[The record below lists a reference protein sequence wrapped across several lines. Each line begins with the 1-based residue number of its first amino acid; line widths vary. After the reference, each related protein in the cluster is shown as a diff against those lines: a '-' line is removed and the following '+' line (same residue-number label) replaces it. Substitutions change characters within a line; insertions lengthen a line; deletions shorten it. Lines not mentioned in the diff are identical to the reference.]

1 MAKKSIND
9 KGATMKFLAKIFAM
23 CIVGVLFS
31 ACENNNDFDAMGIF
45 EADEVLVSAELS
57 GKIIEFSAIEGSEL
71 AKGQSSVRLDSM
83 QMQLNEAKLA
93 LQLQNAKS
101 ETTRLERLYQANAG
115 TKKSYDDAR
124 LQEQILQ
131 KELEIVRDSLAKSD
145 IKAPIN
151 GVVLEKYAKLGE
163 LALPNKPLY
172 KIANIDSL
180 RLKAYF
186 TNADMSKIALGQ
198 KVAVFVDF
206 GNDFSEYEGK
216 IIWISPKAEF
226 TPKTI
231 MTKDERE
238 NVVYA
243 VKIEVQNKSQNGE
256 KLIKIGS
263 YGQVKL
269 K

>member
-1 MAKKSIND
+1 MNILKK
-9 KGATMKFLAKIFAM
+9 AFAISAI
-23 CIVGVLFS
+23 CAISVLFS
-31 ACENNNDFDAMGIF
+31 ACGNNNDFDAMGIF

-71 AKGQSSVRLDSM
+71 ALGQSSVRIDST
-83 QMQLNEAKLA
+83 QMQLNEAKLS

-101 ETTRLERLYQANAG
+101 ESTRLERLYQANAG
-115 TKKSYDDAR
+115 TKKSYDDAH

-145 IKAPIN
+145 IKAPIS
-151 GVVLEKYAKLGE
+151 GIVLEKYAKLGE

-206 GNDFSEYEGK
+206 GKGFSEYEGK

>member
-1 MAKKSIND
+1 
-9 KGATMKFLAKIFAM
+9 MKFLAKALAISTICA
-23 CIVGVLFS
+23 ISVLFS
-31 ACENNNDFDAMGIF
+31 ACGNNNDFDAMGIF

-71 AKGQSSVRLDSM
+71 TLGQISVKIDST
-83 QMQLNEAKLA
+83 QMQLNEAKLS

-101 ETTRLERLYQANAG
+101 ESERLERLYKANAG
-115 TKKSYDDAR
+115 TKKSYDDAH

-131 KELEIVRDSLAKSD
+131 KELEIVRDNLAKSE

-151 GVVLEKYAKLGE
+151 GIVLEKYANIGE

-186 TNADMSKIALGQ
+186 TNADISKIALGQ

-206 GNDFSEYEGK
+206 DKGFSEYEGK

-243 VKIEVQNKSQNGE
+243 VKIVVENKGANGE

>member
-1 MAKKSIND
+1 MNILEKA
-9 KGATMKFLAKIFAM
+9 FAISTI
-23 CIVGVLFS
+23 CVVTVLFS
-31 ACENNNDFDAMGIF
+31 ACGSNNDFDAMGIF
-45 EADEVLVSAELS
+45 EADEVLVSAEVS

-71 AKGQSSVRLDSM
+71 AQGQVSVKIDST
-83 QMQLNEAKLA
+83 QMQLNEAKLS
-93 LQLQNAKS
+93 LQLQNATS
-101 ETTRLERLYQANAG
+101 ESERLKRLYQANAG
-115 TKKSYDDAR
+115 TKKGYDDAH

-131 KELEIVRDSLAKSD
+131 KELEIVRDNLAKSD

-151 GVVLEKYAKLGE
+151 GVVLEKYANIGE

-172 KIANIDSL
+172 KLANIDSL

-186 TNADMSKIALGQ
+186 TNADISKIALGQ

-206 GNDFSEYEGK
+206 DKGFSEYDGK
-216 IIWISPKAEF
+216 VIWISPKAEF

-231 MTKDERE
+231 MAKDERE

-243 VKIEVQNKSQNGE
+243 VKIAVENKSANSE

-263 YGQVKL
+263 YGQVKI